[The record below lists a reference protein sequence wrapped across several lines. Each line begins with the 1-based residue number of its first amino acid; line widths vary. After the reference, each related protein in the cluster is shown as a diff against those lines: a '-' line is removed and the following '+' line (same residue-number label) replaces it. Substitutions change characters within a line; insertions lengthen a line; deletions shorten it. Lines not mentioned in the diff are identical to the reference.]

1 MRDYYEVLG
10 VSRDASPDEIKKAY
24 RKLAVKYHPDKNPGD
39 TAAEEKFKEA
49 SNAYEVLSDPKKRQ
63 IYNQRGHAGV
73 NDMGFHGFTNME
85 DIFSNF
91 GDIFGR
97 TVFGNFGDV
106 FGDVFNRQGADNP
119 QPQARAAD
127 TRIKLTISFMESVY
141 GTEKHVN
148 VQGRNITI
156 KIPAGIRDGQ
166 TLRLQGQGGRAFG
179 SRQSGSLLVTISV
192 EPHPDFK
199 REGLDL
205 ITQVDIPFTRAALGG
220 KVRVPTLTGQINLTI
235 PQGSSSGSQ
244 FRLRGQGIADSAGR
258 KGDLRVLIQVEIP
271 KSLTRKQKD
280 LLNEF
285 EKTLQPT

>member
-1 MRDYYEVLG
+1 MAQRDYYEVLG

-24 RKLAVKYHPDKNPGD
+24 RKLAVKNHPDKNPGNA
-39 TAAEEKFKEA
+39 AAEEKFKEA

-85 DIFSNF
+85 DIFSNY

-106 FGDVFNRQGADNP
+106 FGDVFSRQGP
-119 QPQARAAD
+119 GKPQAQASD
-127 TRIKLTISFMESVY
+127 MRIKLTVSFMEAVY
-141 GTEKHVN
+141 GTEKQVN
-148 VQGRNITI
+148 VRGKNITI
-156 KIPAGIRDGQ
+156 KIPAGIKDGQ
-166 TLRLQGQGGRAFG
+166 TLRLQGQGGRALG
-179 SRQSGSLLVTISV
+179 SRTSGALLVTISV

-205 ITQVDIPFTRAALGG
+205 ITQVAIPFTLAALGG

-235 PQGSSSGSQ
+235 PHGSQSGSQ
-244 FRLRGQGIADSAGR
+244 LRLRGQGIVDSAGR
-258 KGDLRVLIQVEIP
+258 KGDLRVLVQVEIP
-271 KSLTRKQKD
+271 KSLTQKQRD
-280 LLNEF
+280 LLNELD
-285 EKTLQPT
+285 KTL

>member
-1 MRDYYEVLG
+1 MAQRDYYEVLG

-24 RKLAVKYHPDKNPGD
+24 RKLAVKYHPDKNPGN

-106 FGDVFNRQGADNP
+106 FGDVFNRQGTGGP
-119 QPQARAAD
+119 RAQVVD
-127 TRIKLTISFMESVY
+127 TRIKLTISFMESVH
-141 GTEKHVN
+141 GTEKQVN
-148 VQGRNITI
+148 VQGKNITI
-156 KIPAGIRDGQ
+156 KIPAGIKDGQ
-166 TLRLQGQGGRAFG
+166 TLRLQGQGGRSLG

-199 REGLDL
+199 RDGLDL
-205 ITQVDIPFTRAALGG
+205 ITQVAIPFTLAALGG
-220 KVRVPTLTGQINLTI
+220 KVRVPTLTGQVSLTL
-235 PQGSSSGSQ
+235 PQGTQPGAQ
-244 FRLRGQGIADSAGR
+244 LRLRDQGIVDSAGR

-271 KSLTRKQKD
+271 KSLTRKQTD
-280 LLNEF
+280 LLNELD
-285 EKTLQPT
+285 KTL

>member
-85 DIFSNF
+85 DIFSNL

-97 TVFGNFGDV
+97 TVFGNFGDAY
-106 FGDVFNRQGADNP
+106 GDVFNRQASP
-119 QPQARAAD
+119 KPQAQPQAAD
-127 TRIKLTISFMESVY
+127 TRIKLTIAFTESVY
-141 GTEKHVN
+141 GTEKRVN

-179 SRQSGSLLVTISV
+179 GRQSGSLLVTISV

-220 KVRVPTLTGQINLTI
+220 KVRVPTLKGQVNLTI
-235 PQGSSSGSQ
+235 PQGSPSGSQ
-244 FRLRGQGIADSAGR
+244 FRLRGQGIEDSAGR
-258 KGDLRVLIQVEIP
+258 KGDLRVLIQVKIP
-271 KSLTRKQKD
+271 KTLTREQKD

>member
-1 MRDYYEVLG
+1 MAQRDYYEVLG

-24 RKLAVKYHPDKNPGD
+24 RKLAVKNHPDKNPGNA
-39 TAAEEKFKEA
+39 AAEEKFKEA

-85 DIFSNF
+85 DIFSNY

-106 FGDVFNRQGADNP
+106 FGDVFSRQGP
-119 QPQARAAD
+119 GKPQAQASD
-127 TRIKLTISFMESVY
+127 MRIKLIVSFMEAVY
-141 GTEKHVN
+141 GTEKQVN
-148 VQGRNITI
+148 VQGKNITI
-156 KIPAGIRDGQ
+156 KIPAGIKDGQ
-166 TLRLQGQGGRAFG
+166 TLRLQGQGGRALG
-179 SRQSGSLLVTISV
+179 SRTSGALLVTISV

-205 ITQVDIPFTRAALGG
+205 ITQVAIPFTLAALGG

-235 PQGSSSGSQ
+235 PHGSQSGSQ
-244 FRLRGQGIADSAGR
+244 LRLRGQGIVDSAGR
-258 KGDLRVLIQVEIP
+258 KGDLRVLVQVEIP
-271 KSLTRKQKD
+271 KSLTQKQRD
-280 LLNEF
+280 LLNELD
-285 EKTLQPT
+285 KTL

>member
-1 MRDYYEVLG
+1 MAQRDYYEVLG

-24 RKLAVKYHPDKNPGD
+24 RKLAVKYHPDKNPGNA
-39 TAAEEKFKEA
+39 AAEEKFKEA

-73 NDMGFHGFTNME
+73 NDMGFHGFTNMD

-106 FGDVFNRQGADNP
+106 FGDVFNRQAPGNP
-119 QPQARAAD
+119 QTQAMD
-127 TRIKLTISFMESVY
+127 TRIKLTISFVEAAH
-141 GTEKHVN
+141 GTEKQVN
-148 VQGRNITI
+148 VQGKNITI
-156 KIPAGIRDGQ
+156 KIPAGIKDGQ
-166 TLRLQGQGGRAFG
+166 TLRLQGQGGRAAG
-179 SRQSGSLLVTISV
+179 SRQSSSLLVTISV
-192 EPHPDFK
+192 EPHPNFS

-205 ITQVDIPFTRAALGG
+205 ITQVTVPFTRAALGG

-235 PQGSSSGSQ
+235 PQGSQPGSQ
-244 FRLRGQGIADSAGR
+244 FRLRGQGIVDSAGR
-258 KGDLRVLIQVEIP
+258 KGDLRVMVQVEIP

-280 LLNEF
+280 LLKELD
-285 EKTLQPT
+285 ETL

>member
-1 MRDYYEVLG
+1 MAQRDYYEMLG

-24 RKLAVKYHPDKNPGD
+24 RKLAVKYHPDKNPGNA
-39 TAAEEKFKEA
+39 AAEEKFKEA

-106 FGDVFNRQGADNP
+106 FGDAFNRQTPGK
-119 QPQARAAD
+119 PQAQAAD
-127 TRIKLTISFMESVY
+127 MRIKLTVSFMEAAY
-141 GTEKHVN
+141 GTEKQVN
-148 VQGRNITI
+148 VQGKNITI
-156 KIPAGIRDGQ
+156 KIPAGIKDGQ
-166 TLRLQGQGGRAFG
+166 TLRLQGQGGRALG
-179 SRQSGSLLVTISV
+179 SRQSGSLFVTISV
-192 EPHPDFK
+192 DPHPDFK

-205 ITQVDIPFTRAALGG
+205 ITQVAIPFTLAALGG

-235 PQGSSSGSQ
+235 PQGSQPGSQ
-244 FRLRGQGIADSAGR
+244 LRLRGQGIIDSAGR
-258 KGDLRVLIQVEIP
+258 KGDLRVLVQVEIP
-271 KSLTRKQKD
+271 KSLTQKQKD
-280 LLNEF
+280 LLNDF
-285 EKTLQPT
+285 DKTL

>member
-1 MRDYYEVLG
+1 MAQRDYYEVLG

-24 RKLAVKYHPDKNPGD
+24 RKLAVKYHPDKNPGNA
-39 TAAEEKFKEA
+39 TAEEKFKEA

-73 NDMGFHGFTNME
+73 NDMGFHGFTNMD

-106 FGDVFNRQGADNP
+106 FGDVFNRQAPDKP
-119 QPQARAAD
+119 QTQAMD
-127 TRIKLTISFMESVY
+127 TRVKLTISFVEAAH
-141 GTEKHVN
+141 GTEKQVN
-148 VQGRNITI
+148 VQGKNITL
-156 KIPAGIRDGQ
+156 KIPAGIKDGQ
-166 TLRLQGQGGRAFG
+166 TLRLHGQGGRAAG
-179 SRQSGSLLVTISV
+179 IRQSSSLLVTISV
-192 EPHPDFK
+192 EPHPNFS

-205 ITQVDIPFTRAALGG
+205 ITQVTVPFTRAALGG

-235 PQGSSSGSQ
+235 PQGSQPGSQ
-244 FRLRGQGIADSAGR
+244 FRLRGQGIVDSAGR
-258 KGDLRVLIQVEIP
+258 KGDLRVMVQVEIP

-280 LLNEF
+280 LLKELD
-285 EKTLQPT
+285 EAL

>member
-1 MRDYYEVLG
+1 MAQRDYYEVLG

-24 RKLAVKYHPDKNPGD
+24 RKLAVKNHPDKNPGNA
-39 TAAEEKFKEA
+39 AAEEKFKEA

-85 DIFSNF
+85 DIFSNY

-106 FGDVFNRQGADNP
+106 FGDVFSRQGP
-119 QPQARAAD
+119 GKPQAQASD
-127 TRIKLTISFMESVY
+127 MRIKLTVSFMEAVY
-141 GTEKHVN
+141 GTEKQVN
-148 VQGRNITI
+148 VQGKNITI
-156 KIPAGIRDGQ
+156 KIPAGIKDGQ
-166 TLRLQGQGGRAFG
+166 TLRLQGQGGRALG
-179 SRQSGSLLVTISV
+179 SRTSGVLLVTISV

-205 ITQVDIPFTRAALGG
+205 ITQVAIPFTLAALGG

-235 PQGSSSGSQ
+235 PHGSQSGSQ
-244 FRLRGQGIADSAGR
+244 LRLRGQGIVDSAGR
-258 KGDLRVLIQVEIP
+258 KGDLRVLVQVEIP
-271 KSLTRKQKD
+271 KSLTQKQRD
-280 LLNEF
+280 LLNELD
-285 EKTLQPT
+285 KTL

>member
-1 MRDYYEVLG
+1 MAQRDYYEVLG
-10 VSRDASPDEIKKAY
+10 VSRDASPEEIKKAY

-39 TAAEEKFKEA
+39 TEAEEKFKEA
-49 SNAYEVLSDPKKRQ
+49 SNAYEVLSDPKKRR

-97 TVFGNFGDV
+97 TVFGNFGDA
-106 FGDVFNRQGADNP
+106 FGDVFNRQAPGTP
-119 QPQARAAD
+119 QTQAMD
-127 TRIKLTISFMESVY
+127 TRIKLTISFVEAVY
-141 GTEKHVN
+141 GTENQVN
-148 VQGRNITI
+148 VQGKNITI
-156 KIPAGIRDGQ
+156 KIPAGIKDGQ

-205 ITQVDIPFTRAALGG
+205 ITQVTIPFTLAALGG
-220 KVRVPTLTGQINLTI
+220 RVRVPTLAGRVNLTI
-235 PQGSSSGSQ
+235 PEGKPI
-244 FRLRGQGIADSAGR
+244 GIAIAVARPRDS
-258 KGDLRVLIQVEIP
+258 
-271 KSLTRKQKD
+271 
-280 LLNEF
+280 
-285 EKTLQPT
+285 

>member
-1 MRDYYEVLG
+1 MAQRDYYEVLG

-24 RKLAVKYHPDKNPGD
+24 RKLAVKNHPDKNPGNA
-39 TAAEEKFKEA
+39 AAEEKFKEA

-85 DIFSNF
+85 DIFSNY

-106 FGDVFNRQGADNP
+106 FGDVFSRQGP
-119 QPQARAAD
+119 GKPQAQASD
-127 TRIKLTISFMESVY
+127 MRIKLTVSFMEAVY
-141 GTEKHVN
+141 GTEKQAN
-148 VQGRNITI
+148 VQGKNITI
-156 KIPAGIRDGQ
+156 KIPAGIKDGQ
-166 TLRLQGQGGRAFG
+166 TLRLQGQGGRALG
-179 SRQSGSLLVTISV
+179 SRTSGALLVTISV

-205 ITQVDIPFTRAALGG
+205 ITQVAIPFTLAALGG

-235 PQGSSSGSQ
+235 PHGSQSGSQ
-244 FRLRGQGIADSAGR
+244 LRLRGQGIVDSAGR
-258 KGDLRVLIQVEIP
+258 KGDLRVLVQVEIP
-271 KSLTRKQKD
+271 KSLTQKQRD
-280 LLNEF
+280 LLNELD
-285 EKTLQPT
+285 KML

>member
-1 MRDYYEVLG
+1 MAQRDYYEVLG

-24 RKLAVKYHPDKNPGD
+24 RKLAVKNHPDKNPGNA
-39 TAAEEKFKEA
+39 AAEEKFKEA

-73 NDMGFHGFTNME
+73 NDMGFHGFTNTE

-106 FGDVFNRQGADNP
+106 FVDVFNRQGP
-119 QPQARAAD
+119 GKPQAQAAD
-127 TRIKLTISFMESVY
+127 MRIKLTISFMEAVY
-141 GTEKHVN
+141 GIEKQVN
-148 VQGRNITI
+148 VQGKNIAI
-156 KIPAGIRDGQ
+156 KIPAGIKDGQ
-166 TLRLQGQGGRAFG
+166 TLRLQGQGGRT
-179 SRQSGSLLVTISV
+179 SGALLVTISV

-205 ITQVDIPFTRAALGG
+205 ITQVAIPFTLAALGG

-235 PQGSSSGSQ
+235 PHGNQSGSQ
-244 FRLRGQGIADSAGR
+244 LRLRGQGIVDSAGR
-258 KGDLRVLIQVEIP
+258 KGDLRVLVQVEIP
-271 KSLTRKQKD
+271 KSLTQKQRD
-280 LLNEF
+280 LLNELD
-285 EKTLQPT
+285 KTL

>member
-1 MRDYYEVLG
+1 MAQRDYYEVLG
-10 VSRDASPDEIKKAY
+10 VSRSASPDEIKKAY

-39 TAAEEKFKEA
+39 AAAEERFKEA

-63 IYNQRGHAGV
+63 IYDQRGHAGV

-106 FGDVFNRQGADNP
+106 FGDVFSRQGP
-119 QPQARAAD
+119 GKPQAQAAD
-127 TRIKLTISFMESVY
+127 TRIKLTISFMESAY
-141 GTEKHVN
+141 GTEKKVN
-148 VQGRNITI
+148 VQGKNITI
-156 KIPAGIRDGQ
+156 KIPAGIKDGQ
-166 TLRLQGQGGRAFG
+166 TLRLQGQGGRALG

-205 ITQVDIPFTRAALGG
+205 ITQITVPFTRATLGG
-220 KVRVPTLTGQINLTI
+220 KARVPTLAGQISLTI
-235 PQGSSSGSQ
+235 PQGTQPGAQ
-244 FRLRGQGIADSAGR
+244 FRLRSQGIVDSAGR
-258 KGDLRVLIQVEIP
+258 KGDLRVLVQVEIP
-271 KSLTRKQKD
+271 KSLTREQKD
-280 LLNEF
+280 LLNELD
-285 EKTLQPT
+285 KTL

>member
-1 MRDYYEVLG
+1 MAQRDYYEVLG

-24 RKLAVKYHPDKNPGD
+24 RKLAVKNHPDKNPGNA
-39 TAAEEKFKEA
+39 AAEEKFKEA

-85 DIFSNF
+85 DIFSNY

-106 FGDVFNRQGADNP
+106 FGDVFSRQGP
-119 QPQARAAD
+119 GKPQAQASD
-127 TRIKLTISFMESVY
+127 MRIKLTVSFMEAEY
-141 GTEKHVN
+141 GTEKQVN
-148 VQGRNITI
+148 VQGKNITI
-156 KIPAGIRDGQ
+156 KIPAGIKDGQ
-166 TLRLQGQGGRAFG
+166 TLRLQGQGGRALG
-179 SRQSGSLLVTISV
+179 SRTSGALLVTISV

-205 ITQVDIPFTRAALGG
+205 ITQVAIPFTLAALGG

-235 PQGSSSGSQ
+235 PHGSQSGSQ
-244 FRLRGQGIADSAGR
+244 LRLRGQGIVDSAGR
-258 KGDLRVLIQVEIP
+258 KGDLRVLVQVEIP
-271 KSLTRKQKD
+271 KSLTQKQRD
-280 LLNEF
+280 LLNELD
-285 EKTLQPT
+285 KTL

>member
-1 MRDYYEVLG
+1 MAQRDYYEVLG

-24 RKLAVKYHPDKNPGD
+24 RKLAVKYHPDKNPGNA
-39 TAAEEKFKEA
+39 AAEEKFKEA

-73 NDMGFHGFTNME
+73 NDMGFHGFTNTE

-106 FGDVFNRQGADNP
+106 FVDVFNRQGP
-119 QPQARAAD
+119 GKPQAQAAD
-127 TRIKLTISFMESVY
+127 MRIKLTISFMEAVY
-141 GTEKHVN
+141 GIEKQVN
-148 VQGRNITI
+148 VQGKNIAI
-156 KIPAGIRDGQ
+156 KIPAGIKDGQ
-166 TLRLQGQGGRAFG
+166 TLRLQGQGGRT
-179 SRQSGSLLVTISV
+179 SGALLVTISV

-205 ITQVDIPFTRAALGG
+205 ITQVAIPFTLAALGG

-235 PQGSSSGSQ
+235 PHGNQSGSQ
-244 FRLRGQGIADSAGR
+244 LRLRGQGIVDSAGR
-258 KGDLRVLIQVEIP
+258 KGDLRVLVQVEIP
-271 KSLTRKQKD
+271 KSLTQKQRD
-280 LLNEF
+280 LLNELD
-285 EKTLQPT
+285 KTL

>member
-1 MRDYYEVLG
+1 MAQRDYYEVLG

-24 RKLAVKYHPDKNPGD
+24 RKLAVKNHPDKNPGNA
-39 TAAEEKFKEA
+39 AAEEKFKEA

-85 DIFSNF
+85 DIFSNY

-106 FGDVFNRQGADNP
+106 FGDVFSRQGP
-119 QPQARAAD
+119 GKPQAQASD
-127 TRIKLTISFMESVY
+127 MRIKLTVSFMEAVY
-141 GTEKHVN
+141 GTEKQVN
-148 VQGRNITI
+148 VQGKNITI
-156 KIPAGIRDGQ
+156 KIPAGIKDGQ
-166 TLRLQGQGGRAFG
+166 TLRLQGQGGRALG
-179 SRQSGSLLVTISV
+179 SRTSGALLVTISV

-205 ITQVDIPFTRAALGG
+205 ITQVAIPFTLAALGG

-235 PQGSSSGSQ
+235 PHGSQSGSQ
-244 FRLRGQGIADSAGR
+244 LRLRGQGIVDSAGR
-258 KGDLRVLIQVEIP
+258 KGDLRVLVQVEIP
-271 KSLTRKQKD
+271 KSLTQKQRD
-280 LLNEF
+280 LLNELD
-285 EKTLQPT
+285 KTL

>member
-1 MRDYYEVLG
+1 MAQRDYYEVLG

-24 RKLAVKYHPDKNPGD
+24 RKLAVKYHPDKNPGNA
-39 TAAEEKFKEA
+39 AAEEKFKEA

-106 FGDVFNRQGADNP
+106 FGDVFHRQAPGNP
-119 QPQARAAD
+119 QTQAMD
-127 TRIKLTISFMESVY
+127 TRIKLTISFVEAVY
-141 GTEKHVN
+141 GTEKQVI
-148 VQGRNITI
+148 VQGKNITI
-156 KIPAGIRDGQ
+156 KIPAGIKDGQ
-166 TLRLQGQGGRAFG
+166 TLRLQGQGIRTAG
-179 SRQSGSLLVTISV
+179 SRQSSSLLVTISV
-192 EPHPDFK
+192 EPHPNFS

-205 ITQVDIPFTRAALGG
+205 ITQVTVPLTRAALGG

-235 PQGSSSGSQ
+235 PQGSQPGSQ
-244 FRLRGQGIADSAGR
+244 LRLRGQGIVDSAGR
-258 KGDLRVLIQVEIP
+258 KGDLRVMVQVEIP
-271 KSLTRKQKD
+271 KTLTRKQKD
-280 LLNEF
+280 LIKELDE
-285 EKTLQPT
+285 TL